1 MKIIKNTSDFS
12 TVKLKSLFCTV
23 HNLLAKAEGRLKH
36 WKHLKV
42 VVRDKNFGYSGRAY
56 LGRAFGS
63 GWDMF
68 LSVEKRLAPTTLAYL
83 FAHELMHSYGYNHKE
98 YRDDPLTEKQYDFI
112 RDKYKNVI
120 MRKIKKEKPKKDLI
134 LIRFNRMLKREK
146 VWDRKLKLATSHLKK
161 VKKEIKVYKKRHNK
175 VS

>member
-1 MKIIKNTSDFS
+1 
-12 TVKLKSLFCTV
+12 
-23 HNLLAKAEGRLKH
+23 
-36 WKHLKV
+36 
-42 VVRDKNFGYSGRAY
+42 
-56 LGRAFGS
+56 
-63 GWDMF
+63 
-68 LSVEKRLAPTTLAYL
+68 
-83 FAHELMHSYGYNHKE
+83 
-98 YRDDPLTEKQYDFI
+98 
-112 RDKYKNVI
+112 